1 MTVRDAL
8 LLSNIAFL
16 ALVALAFVASVV
28 VFVLNR
34 ASEKAKDRELAAYQT
49 AAEMRIHS
57 AQADAA
63 AALERAVA
71 GASENL
77 RTKERTAMLVRE
89 AVALHAQTLAAR
101 TPAALEAPSASEP
114 IGAAPIDAKVADRTL
129 STDQRGKMLAILIRR
144 PGEVTVM
151 SGVGAEAERY
161 ATEIRAIFSAAGWTV
176 ESGVVVEPKMPL
188 APLSLVLGTSGQD
201 LAVRKAF
208 QAAGVAAAN
217 RPRSPMDRPST
228 IYVGS

>member
-28 VFVLNR
+28 VFLLNR
-34 ASEKAKDRELAAYQT
+34 ASERAKDRELAAYQT

-89 AVALHAQTLAAR
+89 AVALHAQTLASR
-101 TPAALEAPSASEP
+101 TPPALEAPPAAEP
-114 IGAAPIDAKVADRTL
+114 IGAKIADRTL

-144 PGEVTVM
+144 PGDVTVM
-151 SGVGAEAERY
+151 SGIGSEAERY
-161 ATEIRAIFSAAGWTV
+161 AAEIRGIFSAAGWTV
-176 ESGVVVEPKMPL
+176 ESGVVVEPKIPL

-208 QAAGVAAAN
+208 HAAGVAVAD